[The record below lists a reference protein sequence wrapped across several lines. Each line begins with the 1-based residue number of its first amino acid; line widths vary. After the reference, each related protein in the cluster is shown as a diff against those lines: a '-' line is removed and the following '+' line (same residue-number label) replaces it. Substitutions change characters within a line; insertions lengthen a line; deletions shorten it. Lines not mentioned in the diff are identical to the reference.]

1 MTTRIDAVSGRPLLL
16 CLSHLRWDL
25 VLQRPQHLL
34 TRAVRDWR
42 VVFFEEPRFEPP
54 ADDLP
59 RLQRRMVAEG
69 VEVVTPVLPYWDGI
83 PGSVERMQRPMLDAM
98 LADEGQPDV
107 VWYYTPLAQ
116 SFAGHLTP
124 RVTVYDCMDE
134 LAAFKGASPQ
144 LLLEERRLLRRADLV
159 FTGGQ
164 SLYEAKQGLHA
175 DVHCFP
181 SSVDAKHYAKARL
194 PGIEEPSE
202 LAALPHPRIGWF
214 GVVDER
220 MDLELL
226 EACADLRPDWSFVM
240 IGPVVKLDPAD
251 LPQRPNIHWIGG
263 RTYAQLPSYLAHWDV
278 GLMNFALNEATRYI
292 SPTKTPEYL
301 AAGVPVVSTAIKDV
315 VRPWGEEGLVEI
327 VRDADEAVAA
337 IERVM
342 ARPVEPWLAKV
353 DQHLSRISWDK
364 TWVAMRALIDGA
376 RHSAPAEAP
385 RAAPSRDIPAAT
397 MSAQQRGT
405 TASVAHRVQRPAIGR
420 SVSQPSIGQTTTAVS
435 QSMVGI
441 SSSSQSSVGQVP
453 AESMSGVML
462 SAHSPVQ
469 PT

>member
-1 MTTRIDAVSGRPLLL
+1 MTTRIDAVTGRPLLL

-34 TRAVRDWR
+34 TRAARDWR

-54 ADDLP
+54 ADGLP
-59 RLQRRMVAEG
+59 RLDRRMVAEG
-69 VEVVTPVLPYWDGI
+69 VEVATPVLPYWDGI

-98 LADEGQPDV
+98 LAESGQPDI

-116 SFAGHLTP
+116 SLAGHLTP

-181 SSVDAKHYAKARL
+181 SSVDAKHYARARM
-194 PGIEEPSE
+194 PGIEEPQE
-202 LAALPHPRIGWF
+202 LQDVPHPRIGWF

-220 MDLELL
+220 MDLDLL

-251 LPQRPNIHWIGG
+251 LPRRPNIHWLGG
-263 RTYAQLPSYLAHWDV
+263 RTYAQLPSHLAHWDV
-278 GLMNFALNEATRYI
+278 GFMNFALNEATRYI

-327 VRDADEAVAA
+327 VHDADGAVAA

-364 TWVAMRALIDGA
+364 TWEAMRALINGA
-376 RHSAPAEAP
+376 RQTTPVETP
-385 RAAPSRDIPAAT
+385 RAEPARRDIPAAT
-397 MSAQQRGT
+397 LSAQARGT
-405 TASVAHRVQRPAIGR
+405 TATATHRIQRSSLGR
-420 SVSQPSIGQTTTAVS
+420 STGQSAVSPSAVS
-435 QSMVGI
+435 QSMVG
-441 SSSSQSSVGQVP
+441 SSSVSQSSVAQVS
-453 AESMSGVML
+453 AESMSGPML
-462 SAHSPVQ
+462 TAHSPVQ